1 MNPITNLVRLFRR
14 SPVPQNIPDASDPLK
29 PGANLPN
36 TTEIGNR
43 TTDDARLRNLYNRM
57 WVDPTLRQAIFDIRD
72 MHRRDPRVKK
82 IHTRTARAIT
92 KSGLQFD
99 NPQGNKRLQNIWNA
113 YKRRLSLD
121 DPAKLQSDA
130 RGLLMEG
137 NLPMQW
143 VLDADR
149 KNVVFGVRMPAET
162 IRPRVAGNGQFVDP
176 ATAYEQWDY
185 LSGAIVATF
194 AQYQMTLGR
203 LDPDNLDDM
212 SSMGRPYLD
221 ASRTPW
227 QKLIMTEEDMVIRRR
242 ERAPMRTAHILE
254 GATPEQL
261 DAYRADVE
269 RDQQLITTNYYL
281 NKKGGVQPVQ
291 GDANLDQVADVVHL
305 LDTFFSGAP
314 APKGLFGYTEGLA
327 RDVLEDLKQD
337 FFDELDAL
345 QDTISWVYTQ
355 GFELQLLLL
364 GMNPDVF
371 DFQISFGERL
381 TETLNQ
387 RADRALKLKALGVS
401 NYTALQT
408 AGVDPAREKERID
421 QQRTSNDPYPDA
433 NEIGTPMDEATN
445 TPASESNTAQ
455 VGNISIKPRVSVT
468 EGNAKGGE
476 SATSISNG

>member
-1 MNPITNLVRLFRR
+1 MNPIANLARLFRR
-14 SPVPQNIPDASDPLK
+14 APVPQNLIDTDVLK
-29 PGANLPN
+29 PCENLPG
-36 TTEIGNR
+36 TTEVGNR
-43 TTDDARLRNLYNRM
+43 TTDDQRLRNLYNRM
-57 WVDPTLRQAIFDIRD
+57 WVDPELRQAIFDIRD

-82 IHTRTARAIT
+82 IHGRTARAIT

-99 NPQGNKRLQNIWNA
+99 NPSANRRLQQIWA
-113 YKRRLSLD
+113 DYQRRLGLD

-149 KNVVFGVRMPAET
+149 TAVVAGVRMPTET
-162 IRPRVAGNGQFVDP
+162 IRPRVAGNGQFIDP
-176 ATAYEQWDY
+176 AVAYEQWDY
-185 LSGAIVATF
+185 LNGAIIATF
-194 AQYQMTLGR
+194 ARYQLTLGR

-242 ERAPMRTAHILE
+242 ERAPMRTAHVLE
-254 GATPEQL
+254 GATKDQL
-261 DAYRADVE
+261 EEYRADIE
-269 RDQQLITTNYYL
+269 RDQQMITTNYYL
-281 NKKGGVQPVQ
+281 NRKGGVQAIQ
-291 GDANLDQVADVVHL
+291 GDANLDQIADVVHL

-314 APKGLFGYTEGLA
+314 APKALFGYTEGLA
-327 RDVLEDLKQD
+327 RDVLQDLKQD

-345 QDTISWVYTQ
+345 QDTLSWVYAE
-355 GFELQLLLL
+355 GFKLQLLLL
-364 GMNPDVF
+364 GINPDRY
-371 DFQISFGERL
+371 DYSISFGERL

-401 NYTALQT
+401 QYTALKT
-408 AGVDPAREKERID
+408 AGIDPGIEKERLD
-421 QQRTSNDPYPDA
+421 QEFGDNNPYPDA
-433 NEIGTPMDEATN
+433 NEIGTPMDNATN
-445 TPASESNTAQ
+445 TPGQPAAEPTD
-455 VGNISIKPRVSVT
+455 VGNIRIKPRVNVT

-476 SATSISNG
+476 SATSIQNG